1 MPLEGP
7 LRELGIHDVFQLL
20 DLGRETGVLTVTSE
34 VRQNAGTVFFERGAV
49 IHAAIST
56 NPHLFGTVLVRAGK
70 LGEAD
75 LVRARRVQDRGDG
88 RRLGEILVDMGV
100 LTQEEMEHFVRQQI
114 VEVVFELMS
123 WREGHFRF
131 ADGPPDEMR
140 TEAKV
145 RLPAGSLLLE
155 AARRIDEWERITAR
169 IPHLG
174 LVPVLAAPGPGN
186 TGPLDLLPEEWEVL
200 ALADGTRSLDSIV
213 ADSGRSAFE
222 VARAALGL
230 QSAGVLKLTARRPS
244 RPVTGVTAEE
254 GEDLDTLV
262 AKATAALDAG
272 AADAADETIARLR
285 TRFPEEPVVAI
296 LQGRRALLAGDAA
309 AAERAF
315 RDALRGDPLL
325 AAAHV
330 FLGDVLARQGRF
342 DEATEWWN
350 RWLTVAPHSGVTDDD
365 VARVRRAVDAALT
378 LRSYLVDDRHD

>member
-34 VRQNAGTVFFERGAV
+34 VRQNSGTVFFEQGAV
-49 IHAAIST
+49 IHAAIGT
-56 NPHLFGTVLVRAGK
+56 NPHLFGTVLLRAGK

-75 LVRARRVQDRGDG
+75 LVRARRVQERGDG

-100 LTQEEMEHFVRQQI
+100 LTQEDMEYFVRQQI
-114 VEVVFELMS
+114 VEVVFEIMS

-131 ADGPPDEMR
+131 ADGPFDA
-140 TEAKV
+140 TSVEAKV

-174 LVPVLAAPGPGN
+174 LIPVLAAAGPAN
-186 TGPLDLLPEEWEVL
+186 SGPLDLLPEEWEVL
-200 ALADGTRSLDSIV
+200 ALTDGVRSLEVIV

-230 QSAGVLKLTARRPS
+230 QSAGVLKLAARRPS
-244 RPVTGVTAEE
+244 RPVTAVTAED

-262 AKATAALDAG
+262 AEADSALDSG
-272 AADAADETIARLR
+272 KADAAYRAVARLR
-285 TRFPEEPVVAI
+285 DRFPGEPVVAI
-296 LQGRRALLAGDAA
+296 LQGRQALLAGDVS
-309 AAERAF
+309 AAEQAF
-315 RDALRGDPLL
+315 REALRGDPLL
-325 AAAHV
+325 AAAHLL
-330 FLGDVLARQGRF
+330 LGDVLARQGRF
-342 DEATEWWN
+342 EEATEWWN
-350 RWLTVAPHSGVTDDD
+350 RWLTVAPHSGVVDDD

-378 LRSYLVDDRHD
+378 LRAYLVDDRHD